1 MRVDIIKNENSTI
14 YIHDDDCCVDMN
26 VAVQEVTDIIS
37 DAYKRNVEKSRDNH
51 QSLEYESPK

>member
-37 DAYKRNVEKSRDNH
+37 DAYKRNIKENRNSH
-51 QSLEYESPK
+51 QILQYAPSK